1 MMVLSSLVGAVM
13 AQQPDAPV
21 EKRELI
27 YCADQ
32 MTHEEREANRAKMQA
47 ARTRDEKSKIR
58 ANHQADMHEVCLDC
72 HGTGLYVKPDCKIK
86 SLDALRKET
95 LRWGDYYNP
104 ALSPQ
109 DVDDVVAYLNRD
121 FYQFK

>member
-1 MMVLSSLVGAVM
+1 MKQILLLGAITLGLVACSEAPSGDPVRGA
-13 AQQPDAPV
+13 Q
-21 EKRELI
+21 I
-27 YCADQ
+27 
-32 MTHEEREANRAKMQA
+32 
-47 ARTRDEKSKIR
+47 
-58 ANHQADMHEVCLDC
+58 HEVCLDC
-72 HGTGLYVKPDCKIK
+72 HGTGLYVKPDRKIK